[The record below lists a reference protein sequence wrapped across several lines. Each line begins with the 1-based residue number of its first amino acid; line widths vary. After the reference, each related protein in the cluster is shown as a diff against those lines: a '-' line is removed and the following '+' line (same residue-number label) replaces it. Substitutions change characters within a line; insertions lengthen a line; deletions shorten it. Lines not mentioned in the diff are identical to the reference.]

1 MTLNNIMKIG
11 IVGSGFVGSTGAY
24 ALINQGIGRE
34 IVLVDANTARASAEA
49 DDLLHSVPFTNPID
63 VRAGDFKELKGSG
76 VVIIAA
82 GTNQQPHESRL
93 QLLDRNVEIF
103 EKIVPTILENAP
115 DAVLLVATN
124 PVDVMTHFTASI
136 AARHGVPGTR
146 VLGTGTTLDTARFR
160 ALLGNHLGVDS
171 QHIHAYVL
179 GEHGDS
185 EVLTWSLVSIGGMP
199 LDDFCRQRNCGL
211 DAARRAEID
220 RLVRRAAYSIIA
232 GKGATYYGIGTAIA
246 RIVEAILSNQRSI
259 LTVCTPLKE
268 LLGIEET
275 TVSLPHLVGGGG
287 ILATFPPSLNSTEE
301 TALRKSAEIIAA
313 AIKSVRKN

>member
-1 MTLNNIMKIG
+1 MKIG
-11 IVGSGFVGSTGAY
+11 IVGTGFVGSTAAY

-49 DDLLHSVPFTNPID
+49 DDLLHSVPFTHPIE
-63 VRAGDFKELKGSG
+63 VRAGEYDDLKDCR

-82 GTNQQPHESRL
+82 GTNQRPGETRL
-93 QLLDRNVEIF
+93 QLLDRNVAIF
-103 EKIVPTILENAP
+103 KTIIPPILKQAP
-115 DAVLLVATN
+115 DAILLVATN

-136 AARHGVPGTR
+136 AGTHGLQSSR

-160 ALLGNHLGVDS
+160 ALLGKHLGVDS

-185 EVLTWSLVSIGGMP
+185 EVLTWSLAGVGGIP
-199 LDDFCRQRNCGL
+199 LEDFCRQRNCGL
-211 DAARRAEID
+211 DEAKRKEID
-220 RLVRRAAYSIIA
+220 QSVRRAAYSIIQ

-246 RIVEAILSNQRSI
+246 RIVDAILSDQRSI

-268 LLGIEET
+268 IFGVAGT
-275 TVSLPHLVGGGG
+275 TISLPHLVGGNG
-287 ILATFPPSLNSTEE
+287 ILASFPPSLNGPEE
-301 TALRKSAEIIAA
+301 GALRKSAQVIVDVIKT
-313 AIKSVRKN
+313 IKSN